1 MNKIK
6 IAAILMIFTFV
17 GCQVEKKVELSTDV
31 ITKYEQS
38 ELTPEKVIE
47 GLKAGNERFVEGKLT
62 AIDYNAQVK
71 ATSTGQYP
79 EAIILSCL
87 DSRVPVEIIFDKGIG
102 DIFVGRVAGNIE
114 NADMLG
120 SFEFGTALAGSKVIL
135 VLGHSSCGAVKGA
148 VDYDAVKDLG
158 MENLNHLLENINPAV
173 EASLN
178 EGETRSSKNTELV
191 KRSVEENVKLTIE
204 RIRAKSDKLKSL
216 EDGGQIKIVGA
227 VYDLNTGKV
236 EWM

>member
-6 IAAILMIFTFV
+6 IAAILMIFAFV
-17 GCQVEKKVELSTDV
+17 GCQPENKVELSTDV
-31 ITKYEQS
+31 ITKSEQS
-38 ELTPEKVIE
+38 EITPDKVIE

-79 EAIILSCL
+79 EAIVLSCL

-148 VDYDAVKDLG
+148 VDYDAVKDLE
-158 MENLNHLLENINPAV
+158 MENLNHLLANINPAV
-173 EASLN
+173 EASLK

-227 VYDLNTGKV
+227 VYDLKTGKV
-236 EWM
+236 NWM